1 MAAFAGLA
9 AAYPRPFHEIDGGGG
24 DSDPHRSHSYH
35 FQYAVH
41 DPLTGDVKDQNEV
54 SDGHG
59 NVKGT
64 YSLIEAD
71 GAKRVVEYTA
81 DDAHG
86 FRALVKRIEPAAGAG
101 HGRQVPSYPAPV
113 SDAHD
118 IQYAAALLAH

>member
-9 AAYPRPFHEIDGGGG
+9 AAYPRPFHEIGGGGG
-24 DSDPHRSHSYH
+24 DDDPYRSHSYH

-54 SDGHG
+54 GDGHG

-86 FRALVKRIEPAAGAG
+86 FRAQVKRIEPVGAG
-101 HGRQVPSYPAPV
+101 RKVPSYPAPV
-113 SDAHD
+113 SDAHGV
-118 IQYAAALLAH
+118 QYAAALLAH